1 MMKRRAVI
9 DFESAYQRW
18 KGIARR
24 GNGDTLLI
32 VDVGHSTV
40 KALLAKIGPAGEV
53 MVLDY
58 ASCYNH
64 GVNDGAV
71 TDAARFAAAIERA
84 VTEMRR
90 RNGVRSKRL
99 ELSISAPFISYLN
112 HFTTVKVPTR
122 RRVTQRMIEIAVRR
136 ARDEISSLVEHVMQ
150 VVPVRYSLDSIYSGS
165 EPPLGMR
172 GEQLGIEITFVTAP
186 LSALEQIE
194 KALKACGYAVNSWSY
209 SGLSAAQAV
218 LGKNNEAGVAVID
231 IGGNS
236 TDVAVFAHGKLLHMG
251 VVAGGGR
258 DFDSDLAIFLNES
271 MAVAQDVKHNFGCA
285 LPQVIRY
292 NEVIDLK
299 ERGLGVEK
307 LISAREV
314 ATVLRDRAQEL
325 LYAVGQEIS
334 KGLALELLS
343 RVILTGGCA
352 RLAGLPELA
361 EIVLD
366 RNVEVGQPRA
376 VNGTLM
382 GFSDPGCSALVG
394 TLRLI
399 RKRILASRRMDTAGM
414 TSFEKFRCWLGAL
427 VGVPVAEGRE
437 LV

>member
-9 DFESAYQRW
+9 DFEGAYQRW

-24 GNGDTLLI
+24 GGGDNLLI
-32 VDVGHSTV
+32 VDLGHSTA
-40 KALLAKIGPAGEV
+40 KTLLARIGPTGEV

-64 GVNDGAV
+64 GISEGTV
-71 TDAARFAAAIERA
+71 TDPARFSAAIERA
-84 VTEMRR
+84 VTDMRR
-90 RNGVRSKRL
+90 RNGVRSRRI
-99 ELSISAPFISYLN
+99 EVTVSAPFISYFS
-112 HFTTVKVPTR
+112 HFTTVKIPAR
-122 RRVTQRMIEIAVRR
+122 RRVTQRLVDTAVRR
-136 ARDEISSLVEHVMQ
+136 SREEISSLVEHVMQ
-150 VVPVRYSLDSIYSGS
+150 VMPIRYSLDSVYSGS

-172 GEQLGIEITFVTAP
+172 GEQLGIEIIFVTAP

-194 KALKACGYAVNSWSY
+194 KSLKSCGYVVNSWSY
-209 SGLSAAQAV
+209 AGLSAAQAV
-218 LGKNNEAGVAVID
+218 LGKNTEAGVAVVD

-236 TDVAVFAHGKLLHMG
+236 TDVSVFAHGKLLHMG
-251 VVAGGGR
+251 VIASGGR

-271 MAVAQDVKHNFGCA
+271 MAVAEDVKHNFGCA

-307 LISAREV
+307 LIPAREI
-314 ATVLRDRAQEL
+314 ANVLRDRAQEL

-334 KGLALELLS
+334 KGLAPELLS
-343 RVILTGGCA
+343 RVIFTGGCA

-361 EIVLD
+361 EMVLD
-366 RNVEVGQPRA
+366 KNVEVGQPRA
-376 VNGTLM
+376 VNGTMM
-382 GFSDPGCSALVG
+382 GFSDPSCAALVG
-394 TLRLI
+394 TLQLL
-399 RKRILASRRMDTAGM
+399 RKRIMARRRVETAGM
-414 TSFEKFRCWLGAL
+414 TSYEKLRCWLGAIT
-427 VGVPVAEGRE
+427 GAPVPEGRQ